1 MTITKV
7 TDAGLDRSRIVTPII
22 INGDM
27 SVAQRAT
34 SVTGVT
40 SGTYKTI
47 DRFRI
52 LISGAGTWT
61 LSQSTTVP
69 TGQGF
74 NNSFKYDCTTADASL
89 GSSDIL
95 GLSQKI
101 EGFNQAAVKKGTAN
115 AEKTTLAFWVRSNK
129 TGTYIAELYD
139 DQNTRQVSKSYTID
153 SANTWEKKVIVFPAD
168 TVGANDFDNT
178 QAMQVNWWLAMGSD
192 YTSGTL
198 SETWTSATSANRAVG
213 QVNLADSTDNEWY
226 CTGVQLEVGEFDAN
240 TIPSFPFESF
250 ENNLRKCM
258 RYYENFTASGSHKT
272 STVFGEA
279 AARCYF
285 EYKVKKRSTPTVTI
299 SQSAGN
305 GAGNVSFLT
314 KGGAY
319 VGTIGTHEILNSAI
333 DGFNLNIASGYSS
346 TGWSEGFAVMFYVNG
361 NNYEVWTADA
371 EL

>member
-129 TGTYIAELYD
+129 TGTYICELYD

-250 ENNLRKCM
+250 ENNLKRCM
-258 RYYENFTASGSHKT
+258 RYYEILQATDSYDTILATWNRNTSDMGACLNYKVTKRTEPSFSFSNGNTFRMNTATGDHTASSISSSNPTIYTAQININASG
-272 STVFGEA
+272 
-279 AARCYF
+279 
-285 EYKVKKRSTPTVTI
+285 TPLTAGQASYVNMEN
-299 SQSAGN
+299 GN
-305 GAGNVSFLT
+305 GD
-314 KGGAY
+314 
-319 VGTIGTHEILNSAI
+319 AI
-333 DGFNLNIASGYSS
+333 IR
-346 TGWSEGFAVMFYVNG
+346 M
-361 NNYEVWTADA
+361 DA